1 MERFGKKVNHGN
13 ADAVQSAGNLVSVR
27 VELATGVK
35 FGHYDF
41 GSGFLFLLHHVDG
54 NTAAVVYYCNGMV
67 KMNSYFNGIAESRQS
82 LVNGVIDHFV
92 NQVMQAQLAGG
103 SDIHGRTLAHSIA
116 PFQY

>member
-41 GSGFLFLLHHVDG
+41 GSGLPFLLHHVDG
-54 NTAAVVYYCNGMV
+54 NAAAVVYYCNGMV
-67 KMNSYFNGIAESRQS
+67 KMNSYFDGVAESRQS
-82 LVNGVIDHFV
+82 FVNGVIDDFV
-92 NQVMQAQLAGG
+92 NQVMQTQLACG
-103 SDIHGRTLAHSIA
+103 SYIHRRSLAHSVA
-116 PFQY
+116 TF